1 MSAQKQAAS
10 HLIRR
15 SLTWRQQS
23 GRVKKVEAPKV
34 LLRTADAGNIWG
46 TLFRFITTMSCKP
59 SKQNRRGFCNFF
71 LLQRV
76 HRHDDAIAHYPSRGG
91 MSIATSCM
99 RWPKLWRGLLY
110 ACVFLF
116 AAAAEGQIQVDLK
129 FKRMQYIAYE
139 PVVATLAI
147 TNLAGRDIELH
158 DANGQSWLGFEVT
171 GYEDQPVTL
180 LSTENAQPP
189 LKIEAGQRV
198 TRQIDLASLYPVHDF
213 GAYHLRT
220 HVYFA
225 DLAKF
230 FYSGTRVFEVTDA
243 RPIWQQTVGIPT
255 GVPASGEVRTYSLLT
270 NRFPDHTSLYVRV
283 QDKDTGIVYAT
294 YSLGRTISFEQ
305 PQAEIDRANQL
316 HVLHCAA
323 PRAWSYARIG
333 LNGELLTH
341 SSFMETR
348 TRPHLVHSGG
358 GEIAVH
364 GGMVEAPTQS
374 SGSKAPKL
382 SARPPGAPTN
392 DDR

>member
-1 MSAQKQAAS
+1 
-10 HLIRR
+10 
-15 SLTWRQQS
+15 
-23 GRVKKVEAPKV
+23 
-34 LLRTADAGNIWG
+34 
-46 TLFRFITTMSCKP
+46 
-59 SKQNRRGFCNFF
+59 
-71 LLQRV
+71 
-76 HRHDDAIAHYPSRGG
+76 
-91 MSIATSCM
+91 MSIAASCM
-99 RWPKLWRGLLY
+99 RWPKLRRGLPY
-110 ACVFLF
+110 AFVFLF

-171 GYEDQPVTL
+171 GNEDQPITL

-198 TRQIDLASLYPVHDF
+198 TQQIDLASLYPVHDF
-213 GAYHLRT
+213 GAYHVRT
-220 HVYFA
+220 HIYFA
-225 DLAKF
+225 DLTKF

-243 RPIWQQTVGIPT
+243 RPIWQQTVGIPD
-255 GVPASGEVRTYSLLT
+255 GVAAAGNVRTYSLLT

-294 YSLGRTISFEQ
+294 YSLGRSIAFEQ

-323 PRAWSYARIG
+323 PRAWSYSRIG

-341 SSFMETR
+341 SSFMETK
-348 TRPHLVHSGG
+348 TRPRLVHSANGEVAVRGG
-358 GEIAVH
+358 VAETPVQNSRS
-364 GGMVEAPTQS
+364 T
-374 SGSKAPKL
+374 APKL
-382 SARPPGAPTN
+382 SARPPGLPK